1 MGYVIEQRKGKIV
14 TKWNGRTRRLR
25 FLIRWKGYSASEDSW
40 EDDGDVH
47 ASEKVLQFY
56 WRYPTADRRPTSPI
70 ERRRNHRG
78 HSQVYAQWQGVNPPE
93 AGWVDEAL
101 VIPTGTPRLTALLLD
116 APLEGGNVRNVRQ
129 IPDICAASAAHLPQS
144 DTGE

>member
-1 MGYVIEQRKGKIV
+1 MGDWIFCMHNSR
-14 TKWNGRTRRLR
+14 
-25 FLIRWKGYSASEDSW
+25 
-40 EDDGDVH
+40 
-47 ASEKVLQFY
+47 
-56 WRYPTADRRPTSPI
+56 
-70 ERRRNHRG
+70 

-93 AGWVDEAL
+93 DGWVDEAL
-101 VIPTGTPRLTALLLD
+101 VIPTGTPCLTALLLD